1 MKAALLNLWKY
12 RFFVVSS
19 IRNELYARF
28 ARSKLGGLWMVINP
42 LSQVAIYA
50 LILSNVLS
58 AKLPGIENKYAYAIY
73 LMVGLLCWTLFTEVL
88 NQCVNIF
95 IAQANMMKKMS
106 FPRLTLPLIVVGSSF
121 INNTLLFVAIGTVF
135 LMLGHP
141 FGLALLLFAPLALLT
156 IMFALS
162 LGMILG
168 TLNVFCRDIGHVVP
182 VILQVWFWFTPIVYP
197 ETIIPEQYRHLLH
210 LNPVY
215 PIVNAYH
222 DVFMYAKFP
231 DFLGIFTILAVSIL
245 LLLVGLTLFRKASSE
260 MVDVL

>member
-1 MKAALLNLWKY
+1 MLLALWRY
-12 RFFVVSS
+12 RYFIVSS

-50 LILSNVLS
+50 LILSNVLA

-73 LMVGLLCWTLFTEVL
+73 LMAGLLCWTLFTEVL
-88 NQCVNIF
+88 NQCLNLFVS
-95 IAQANMMKKMS
+95 QANVMKKMS

-121 INNTLLFVAIGTVF
+121 INNTLLFIAMVVVF
-135 LMLGHP
+135 LILGHP
-141 FGLALLLFAPLALLT
+141 FGLAFLLFIPLALFT
-156 IMFALS
+156 IVFALS

-168 TLNVFCRDIGHVVP
+168 TLNVFFRDIGHVVP

-197 ETIIPEQYRHLLH
+197 ETIIPEEYRHLLH
-210 LNPVY
+210 LNPAY

-222 DVFMYAKFP
+222 DVFMYSQLP
-231 DFLGIFTILAVSIL
+231 DLQGIFAILAVSTL
-245 LLLVGLTLFRKASSE
+245 LLLAGFTLFRRASSE

>member
-1 MKAALLNLWKY
+1 M
-12 RFFVVSS
+12 VSS

-73 LMVGLLCWTLFTEVL
+73 LLTGVLGWTLFIEVL
-88 NQCVNIF
+88 SQCLNLFVS
-95 IAQANMMKKMS
+95 QANMMKKMN
-106 FPRLTLPLIVVGSSF
+106 FPRLTLPFIVVGSSF
-121 INNTLLFVAIGTVF
+121 VNNAFLFSSMLFVFI
-135 LMLGHP
+135 LLGHP
-141 FGLALLLFAPLALLT
+141 IGLSLLLFIPLTMLT

-197 ETIIPEQYRHLLH
+197 ETIIPEEYRHLLH

-215 PIVNAYH
+215 PIINAYH
-222 DVFMYAKFP
+222 DVFMYDQFP
-231 DFLGIFTILAVSIL
+231 DLQGISILVGVSSL
-245 LLLVGLTLFRKASSE
+245 LLLAGFTLFRRASSE

>member
-1 MKAALLNLWKY
+1 MLLGLWRY
-12 RFFVVSS
+12 RYFIVSS

-50 LILSNVLS
+50 LILSNVLA
-58 AKLPGIENKYAYAIY
+58 AKLPGIENKYAYAVY
-73 LMVGLLCWTLFTEVL
+73 LMAGLLCWTLFTEVL
-88 NQCVNIF
+88 GQCLNLFVS
-95 IAQANMMKKMS
+95 QANMMKKMN

-121 INNTLLFVAIGTVF
+121 ANNI
-135 LMLGHP
+135 
-141 FGLALLLFAPLALLT
+141 LLFAAMLVVFIILGHSFGLSLLLYIPLALLT
-156 IMFALS
+156 IIFALS

-168 TLNVFCRDIGHVVP
+168 TLNVFFRDIGHVVP

-197 ETIIPEQYRHLLH
+197 EAIIPEEYRHLLH

-215 PIVNAYH
+215 PIINSYH
-222 DVFMYAKFP
+222 DVFMYSQFP
-231 DFLGIFTILAVSIL
+231 DLQGVFAILGVSSL
-245 LLLVGLTLFRKASSE
+245 LLLAGFTLFRRASSE